1 MTPLIRSPVI
11 KRVQL
16 EGDLYQLVSITATA
30 KLVSFNEQL
39 NFILTNFFFGDTTM
53 SSKNNSR
60 NNNMS
65 GFTLIELLLVTAIIG
80 ILTAI
85 ALPVFINQRAVS
97 RDRASVSNMVNK
109 LDDVMV
115 NVSQELQAGVGS
127 MAIMTN
133 VTGLLIADKSVN
145 PWSNGS
151 TAYGG
156 ISVVQQSSSDPD
168 PVISTTAAM
177 VTLLGAVNTAAA
189 NVATGQ
195 VSYYYSL
202 PVPAAVNAN
211 GLPAAAALPGFIAGA
226 VNTKNSGI
234 QTKIVAFEQ

>member
-85 ALPVFINQRAVS
+85 ALPVFINQRATT

-115 NVSQELQAGVGS
+115 NVSQELQAGVTS
-127 MAIMTN
+127 TAIATN
-133 VTGLLIADKSVN
+133 VTALLNADKSVN
-145 PWSNGS
+145 PWSNS
-151 TAYGG
+151 SPAYSG
-156 ISVVQQSSSDPD
+156 ISVVQQAVNDTD
-168 PVISTTAAM
+168 PVVSTAGAM
-177 VTLLGAVNTAAA
+177 VTMLSAATTAAA

-202 PVPAAVNAN
+202 PVPAATNLN
-211 GLPAAAALPGFIAGA
+211 GLTAAALPGFIAGA

>member
-115 NVSQELQAGVGS
+115 NVSQELQAAVPS
-127 MAIMTN
+127 SAIMTN
-133 VTGLLIADKSVN
+133 VSALLNADKSVN

-151 TAYGG
+151 PAYSG
-156 ISVVQQSSSDPD
+156 ISVAQQGASDLD
-168 PVISTTAAM
+168 PVASTTAAM
-177 VTLLGAVNTAAA
+177 TTLNTSATSAAA
-189 NVATGQ
+189 GLATGQ
-195 VSYYYSL
+195 VSYYCSF
-202 PVPAAVNAN
+202 P
-211 GLPAAAALPGFIAGA
+211 LPATAAFAALPGFIAGA

-234 QTKIVAFEQ
+234 QVKIVAFEQ